1 MKILD
6 LLSLEMKEPVAFQS
20 LQESWF
26 HYLALLLVIIMIIW
40 SVKYFKNNEEIGI
53 KKYLF
58 IFSII
63 LIVFEIYK
71 QIIFTYQNGWIY
83 MWYAF
88 PFQFCSIPMYVSLL
102 ASLTKNEKI
111 YKMALAFLA
120 TYGLFAGT
128 AVMLYPADVFVHTIG
143 INIQTMVHHGG
154 ISIIGFSLII
164 SKKVS
169 YHIKTI
175 LSASVLFT
183 IVVVIAIML
192 NFIHNTWIQE
202 GVFNMF
208 FINPRYENH
217 IPVLSL
223 IQPLV
228 GDATFIFIY
237 DFGFTIVAYI
247 VFIMITSIIK
257 AIEKQSGLIKKLDT
271 KKA

>member
-1 MKILD
+1 
-6 LLSLEMKEPVAFQS
+6 
-20 LQESWF
+20 
-26 HYLALLLVIIMIIW
+26 
-40 SVKYFKNNEEIGI
+40 
-53 KKYLF
+53 
-58 IFSII
+58 
-63 LIVFEIYK
+63 
-71 QIIFTYQNGWIY
+71 
-83 MWYAF
+83 
-88 PFQFCSIPMYVSLL
+88 
-102 ASLTKNEKI
+102 
-111 YKMALAFLA
+111 
-120 TYGLFAGT
+120 
-128 AVMLYPADVFVHTIG
+128 
-143 INIQTMVHHGG
+143 
-154 ISIIGFSLII
+154 
-164 SKKVS
+164 
-169 YHIKTI
+169 
-175 LSASVLFT
+175 
-183 IVVVIAIML
+183 ML

>member
-6 LLSLEMKEPVAFQS
+6 LLSLEMKEPVAFKS

-26 HYLALLLVIIMIIW
+26 HYLALLIVIVMIIW
-40 SVKYFKNNEEIGI
+40 SVKYFKDKEAEGI

-71 QIIFTYQNGWIY
+71 QIIFTYQNGWNY
-83 MWYAF
+83 TWYAF

-102 ASLTKNEKI
+102 ASLTHSQRVYKI
-111 YKMALAFLA
+111 SLAFLA

-128 AVMLYPADVFVHTIG
+128 AVMLYPGDVFIDTIG

-154 ISIIGFSLII
+154 ISILGFSLII
-164 SKKVS
+164 SKKVK
-169 YHIKTI
+169 YEIKTI
-175 LSASVLFT
+175 MNASILFS
-183 IVVVIAIML
+183 VVIGIAIIL
-192 NFIHNTWIQE
+192 NFIHNTWIHE

-217 IPVLSL
+217 IPILSI

-228 GDATFIFIY
+228 GDIAFILVY
-237 DFGFTIVAYI
+237 YFGFTLVSYV
-247 VFIMITSIIK
+247 VFIMITSMVRFT
-257 AIEKQSGLIKKLDT
+257 EKQKVLIKNLQI